1 MCCKTAQVEVQ
12 IKLWRLFEEKYETDP
27 NASLQLLSMLF
38 HTNFNLKCAGL
49 LQKTFVNESTRR
61 EWNSVSFESFDRYGF
76 MFCFSANQI
85 NLSKQFP
92 EIPKVI
98 LFFMRFKFFLLV
110 TESPVWS
117 FKKPVS
123 LSFMRHGITLTACV
137 CAHMSVRACDIL
149 LILSFIGSFLFSSS
163 LTISCFHYHPM
174 ISLLFNSLISCTIK
188 CSGNL
193 FA

>member
-92 EIPKVI
+92 EIPKAI
-98 LFFMRFKFFLLV
+98 LFFMRFKFFCLSQKVLFEV
-110 TESPVWS
+110 SKSLSHSPS
-117 FKKPVS
+117 CDMVS
-123 LSFMRHGITLTACV
+123 LWQRVCVCV
-137 CAHMSVRACDIL
+137 CAHECVCVWHFADTCIHRIIPFQQLFDDFV
-149 LILSFIGSFLFSSS
+149 LSLSPHDQSPFQFPHFL
-163 LTISCFHYHPM
+163 HHQVQW
-174 ISLLFNSLISCTIK
+174 
-188 CSGNL
+188 
-193 FA
+193 